1 MVCKSSI
8 TSTGPTTAFRQQYSL
23 LWASGV
29 LHPDPRRQFLT
40 DLQEFLVTHQTL
52 GDRILLLGDFNTDLD
67 HPQESRQ
74 LQDLLSLLHLTDVMT
89 HCHPDLPPGS
99 EVDASTPSTPA
110 QLSHTETSNAA
121 SVYIIPWSILIT
133 GRSSSTYPPTF
144 SLVDLLP

>member
-89 HCHPDLPPGS
+89 HCHPDLPP
-99 EVDASTPSTPA
+99 PA
-110 QLSHTETSNAA
+110 TRQR
-121 SVYIIPWSILIT
+121 
-133 GRSSSTYPPTF
+133 GRRIDTIYACSALAHRNIKCGFGLYN
-144 SLVDLLP
+144 SLVDSDHRPLFLDIPANILLG